1 MRKTKMLSVI
11 TAVILMFSLFGG
23 VQASAL
29 TFTPTNGK
37 DADGEPVPIS
47 FYSQSI
53 YMVNASTGE
62 PLVDINS
69 DQKLSPGYLNQMMTC
84 ALVLDKFQGNEK
96 KLKNNYVIGENDA
109 YDELYETGAPT
120 ADIRPYESVSYYDL
134 LASMILCSSC
144 EAANIVA
151 MNLAGSLFDFT
162 SMMNEKATELGMENT
177 KFSSAHG
184 NYSVQNY
191 TTAKDFSKLCRYIIN
206 NYTIYNDIASMEIY
220 QLEATDVHEIG
231 TTIYNNNYLINTTS
245 EYYYSDVRGM
255 KSSTQES
262 SGRNL
267 ASYASYD
274 GNSYVIVSLNAPI
287 EKTPADVNKGIQN
300 PNSIYAF
307 DYVYYNMLD
316 HIHLYDWAFNSL
328 VLKDFVNTNSE
339 ITDAK
344 VEFGI
349 EADYVNLKPKSSYS
363 IMWPYDLS
371 EDKVEKK
378 VTVYENIIAPIEKD
392 DVLGKMELIYE
403 GNVIATIDL
412 IATSGVTRSKSSS
425 ELKIASAFFRSTE
438 FKWAIFLMIMVVT
451 IYSVGF
457 FVFLQLKYLRVN
469 KKTKKIKEPP
479 GPQE

>member
-1 MRKTKMLSVI
+1 M
-11 TAVILMFSLFGG
+11 
-23 VQASAL
+23 
-29 TFTPTNGK
+29 
-37 DADGEPVPIS
+37 
-47 FYSQSI
+47 
-53 YMVNASTGE
+53 
-62 PLVDINS
+62 
-69 DQKLSPGYLNQMMTC
+69 
-84 ALVLDKFQGNEK
+84 
-96 KLKNNYVIGENDA
+96 
-109 YDELYETGAPT
+109 
-120 ADIRPYESVSYYDL
+120 
-134 LASMILCSSC
+134 
-144 EAANIVA
+144 
-151 MNLAGSLFDFT
+151 
-162 SMMNEKATELGMENT
+162 
-177 KFSSAHG
+177 
-184 NYSVQNY
+184 
-191 TTAKDFSKLCRYIIN
+191 
-206 NYTIYNDIASMEIY
+206 
-220 QLEATDVHEIG
+220 
-231 TTIYNNNYLINTTS
+231 
-245 EYYYSDVRGM
+245 
-255 KSSTQES
+255 
-262 SGRNL
+262 
-267 ASYASYD
+267 
-274 GNSYVIVSLNAPI
+274 
-287 EKTPADVNKGIQN
+287 
-300 PNSIYAF
+300 
-307 DYVYYNMLD
+307 
-316 HIHLYDWAFNSL
+316 
-328 VLKDFVNTNSE
+328 LKDFVNTNSE